1 MSASPVV
8 ATAPAAGSALS
19 SPGPARRLSLLLWDI
34 DGTVAETEHDGHRV
48 AFNRAF
54 GDEGLNW
61 VWDEAR
67 YAQLLH
73 VTGGR
78 ERLLADMATRPDTPP
93 DAEGRER
100 LARHLHAAKNRW
112 YAQLVEDG
120 QVQARPGVLAL
131 MHEAAANGVRQ
142 GIATTTSRA
151 NVEALMARLLGPA
164 WAQVFS
170 VVLCGE
176 DTQRKK
182 PDPEV
187 YQLALARLGVP
198 ADEALAIEDSTPGVR
213 AARGAELAV
222 VLRPSRYFPPAF
234 DAAPD
239 LMLLSGGAELAWP
252 QVDAWFRDR
261 RPGEGP

>member
-1 MSASPVV
+1 MSVSPRVV
-8 ATAPAAGSALS
+8 AVAAGASRTS
-19 SPGPARRLSLLLWDI
+19 SEPARRLRLLLWDI

-54 GDEGLNW
+54 DDEGLDW
-61 VWDEAR
+61 QWDEAR
-67 YAQLLH
+67 YAQLLR

-78 ERLLADMATRPDTPP
+78 ERLLADMTTRPDAPP
-93 DAEGRER
+93 EADERER
-100 LARHLHAAKNRW
+100 LARHLHTAKNRW
-112 YAQLVEDG
+112 YARLVDEG

-131 MHEAAANGVRQ
+131 MHEAADNGVRQ

-164 WAQVFS
+164 WTQWFS

-198 ADEALAIEDSTPGVR
+198 PDEALAIEDSTPGVR
-213 AARGAELAV
+213 AARGAGLAV

-234 DAAPD
+234 PAAPD
-239 LMLLSGGAELAWP
+239 LLLLSEGAELAWP
-252 QVDAWFRDR
+252 RVDAWFRDR
-261 RPGEGP
+261 TPGDGQ

>member
-1 MSASPVV
+1 MS
-8 ATAPAAGSALS
+8 APAASTAPVDGLALLS
-19 SPGPARRLSLLLWDI
+19 PSPGRRLSLLLWDI

-54 GDEGLNW
+54 GDAGLGW

-78 ERLLADMATRPDTPP
+78 ERLLADMATRPDALP
-93 DAEGRER
+93 DADVRER

-112 YAQLVEDG
+112 YAQLVEDD

-131 MHEAAANGVRQ
+131 MHDAAANGVRQ

-151 NVEALMARLLGPA
+151 NVEALMARLLGPT
-164 WAQVFS
+164 WAQSFS

-176 DTQRKK
+176 DTRRKK

-198 ADEALAIEDSTPGVR
+198 VDEALAIEDSTPGVR
-213 AARGAELAV
+213 AARGAGLAV
-222 VLRPSRYFPPAF
+222 VLRPSRYFPPDF
-234 DAAPD
+234 ETAPD
-239 LMLLSGGAELAWP
+239 LLLVPEGAEFSWP
-252 QVDAWFRDR
+252 SMEVWFRDR
-261 RPGEGP
+261 ALGHRV

>member
-1 MSASPVV
+1 MSVPPV
-8 ATAPAAGSALS
+8 AAAPAAGSLS
-19 SPGPARRLSLLLWDI
+19 PSPARRLSLLLWDI

-54 GDEGLNW
+54 ADEGLGW

-67 YAQLLH
+67 YGQLLH

-78 ERLLADMATRPDTPP
+78 ERLLADLATRPDAPP
-93 DAEGRER
+93 DDEARER
-100 LARHLHAAKNRW
+100 LARQLHAAKNRW

-142 GIATTTSRA
+142 GIATTTSRS
-151 NVEALMARLLGPA
+151 NVQALMSRLLGPA
-164 WAQVFS
+164 WAQWFS

-187 YQLALARLGVP
+187 YQLALKALKVP
-198 ADEALAIEDSTPGVR
+198 ASEAMAIEDSTPGVR
-213 AARGAELAV
+213 AARGAGLAV

-234 DAAPD
+234 EAASD
-239 LMLLSGGAELAWP
+239 LLLLTEGAELAWP
-252 QVDAWFRDR
+252 VLDTWFSG
-261 RPGEGP
+261 RPSGEGR

>member
-1 MSASPVV
+1 MKVSPGAAAPASAWAPASP
-8 ATAPAAGSALS
+8 S
-19 SPGPARRLSLLLWDI
+19 SSRRLSLLLWDI

-54 GDEGLNW
+54 ADEGLDW

-67 YAQLLH
+67 YGQLLH

-78 ERLLADMATRPDTPP
+78 ERLLADMATRADAPP
-93 DAEGRER
+93 EGEARER
-100 LARHLHAAKNRW
+100 LARLLHSAKNRW

-151 NVEALMARLLGPA
+151 NVQALMARLLGPS
-164 WAQVFS
+164 WPQWFS

-213 AARGAELAV
+213 AARGAGLAV

-234 DAAPD
+234 EAAAD
-239 LMLLSGGAELAWP
+239 LLLLAEGAELGWP
-252 QVDAWFRDR
+252 GVDAWFRGR
-261 RPGEGP
+261 A